1 MQRSWKRRGP
11 KRGSLQRTV
20 VAVAAATAMLASASA
35 SAITWGEFDTTGP
48 GEQYPA
54 VGAIIVDWR
63 VLGAPDFGLGVYCSG
78 TLIHPQVFLTAGHCA
93 EGLVADGLTDE
104 GGVPIGG
111 PHVWVSFDA
120 DPSDFDPPDAK
131 LRCDTCLDIV
141 RVVNSPDYRWGPTS
155 DPHDIATI
163 VLAEPVAGITPMA
176 VAAQGELEDLRRTK
190 TRRNG
195 VNRERFTVVGY
206 GGSFAD
212 DPPPWDIE
220 YLDRRQYAQSAF
232 QGLQDAWLRVSQ
244 NQSKGDEGTCF
255 GDSGGPILRGPH
267 GDQVV
272 VGVTSWGDSQCAAM
286 GLYYRVDTAES
297 SAFIAD
303 VIAEATS

>member
-1 MQRSWKRRGP
+1 MQRGLRR
-11 KRGSLQRTV
+11 L
-20 VAVAAATAMLASASA
+20 AVAAGVASTMIVSASV

-63 VLGAPDFGLGVYCSG
+63 VLGAPEFGLGVYCSG

-93 EGLVADGLTDE
+93 EGLVADGLTDAN
-104 GGVPIGG
+104 GVPIGE

-120 DPSDFDPPDAK
+120 DPSDFDPPDATVK
-131 LRCDTCLDIV
+131 CDTCLDIV
-141 RVVNSPDYRWGPTS
+141 RVVNSPDYDWGPTS
-155 DPHDIATI
+155 DPHDIAAI
-163 VLAEPVAGITPMA
+163 ILAEPVAGVTPMS
-176 VAAQGELEDLRRTK
+176 VAPLDELEDLRRTK
-190 TRRNG
+190 VRRNG
-195 VNRERFTVVGY
+195 EHRERFVVVGY
-206 GGSFAD
+206 GASFS

-272 VGVTSWGDSQCAAM
+272 VGVTSWGDSQCASM
-286 GLYYRVDTAES
+286 GFYYRVDTGES
-297 SAFIAD
+297 LAFIAD
-303 VIAEATS
+303 VVAEAAS